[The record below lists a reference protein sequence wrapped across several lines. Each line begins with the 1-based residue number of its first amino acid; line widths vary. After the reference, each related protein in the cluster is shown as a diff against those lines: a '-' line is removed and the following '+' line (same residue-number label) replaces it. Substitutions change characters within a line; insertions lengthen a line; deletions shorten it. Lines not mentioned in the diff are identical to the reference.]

1 MIGAQQL
8 GLSAGK
14 DMSSV
19 QKTFATSKHLRRA
32 ALLAGVMGL
41 ILSPLVA
48 EAELYRWTTPDGR
61 LHYGDNMPSGQ
72 AEHGYDIINPATG
85 EVIRHIDRAKTPEEL
100 AAAAAEER
108 KREEAAKAAEE
119 QAQKD
124 RVLLQL
130 YASRADIE
138 RAQSQRMAEVNA
150 QVKQV
155 EDALRRAE
163 IRARSDQPS
172 EVASANHDM
181 AQLRK
186 NLADLYGV
194 RDDVKKQFDH
204 DLKRFD
210 QLTAA
215 KKSQGR

>member
-1 MIGAQQL
+1 M
-8 GLSAGK
+8 
-14 DMSSV
+14 DMSLALNIIGS
-19 QKTFATSKHLRRA
+19 SPRA
-32 ALLAGVMGL
+32 HRALLLAGVMGL
-41 ILSPLVA
+41 ILLPLSA
-48 EAELYRWTTPDGR
+48 QAELYRWTTPDGH

-119 QAQKD
+119 QARKD

-138 RAQSQRMAEVNA
+138 RARTQRLAEVNA
-150 QVKQV
+150 QIKQV
-155 EDALRRAE
+155 EDALKRAD

-172 EVASANHDM
+172 EVASANRDM

-194 RDDVKKQFDH
+194 RDEVTAQFDH
-204 DLKRFD
+204 DIKRFE
-210 QLTAA
+210 QL
-215 KKSQGR
+215 KSVQKASTGH

>member
-1 MIGAQQL
+1 M
-8 GLSAGK
+8 
-14 DMSSV
+14 
-19 QKTFATSKHLRRA
+19 QKTFATSKCLRCA
-32 ALLAGVMGL
+32 ALLAGLMGL

-72 AEHGYDIINPATG
+72 AAHGYDIINPATG
-85 EVIRHIDRAKTPEEL
+85 AVIRHIDRAKTPEEL

-138 RAQSQRMAEVNA
+138 RARSQRLAEVNA
-150 QVKQV
+150 QIKQV
-155 EDALRRAE
+155 EDALKRADV
-163 IRARSDQPS
+163 RARSDQPS
-172 EVASANHDM
+172 EVASANRDIV
-181 AQLRK
+181 QLRK
-186 NLADLYGV
+186 NLAELYGV
-194 RDDVKKQFDH
+194 REDVTRQFDH

-210 QLTAA
+210 ELKGARKA
-215 KKSQGR
+215 GSDR